1 MFNIQTDMQMHICGM
16 CSHRGKKNL
25 RFAYGNP
32 SDRRNEGFISCREG
46 AFCCKDVVMA
56 FLCRGD
62 MFSTGLYAIQGT

>member
-32 SDRRNEGFISCREG
+32 SDRRNEGFISLTGVLQAAFAGG
-46 AFCCKDVVMA
+46 ASQVTLQVRRDGV
-56 FLCRGD
+56 
-62 MFSTGLYAIQGT
+62 